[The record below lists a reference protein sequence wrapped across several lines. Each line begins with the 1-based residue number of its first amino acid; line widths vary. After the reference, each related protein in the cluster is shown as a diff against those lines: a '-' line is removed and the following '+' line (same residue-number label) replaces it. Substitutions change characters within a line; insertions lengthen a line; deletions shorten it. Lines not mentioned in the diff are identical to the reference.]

1 MERKSKNLVSIT
13 EENFEK
19 IKHLD
24 ENGVE
29 FWYARK
35 LQEILD
41 YKEWRKF
48 ENVIKKVREACK
60 TVILGNLNILS
71 TPTKR
76 SKCLKERKR

>member
-29 FWYARK
+29 FWQARE
-35 LQEILD
+35 LQGILD

-48 ENVIKKVREACK
+48 ENVISKAKIACENSNINVFEHFVGADKMVIAEKK
-60 TVILGNLNILS
+60 
-71 TPTKR
+71 
-76 SKCLKERKR
+76 